1 MPTGLIDSMSMT
13 KLSLR
18 RIALNALGLLV
29 LIPFLG
35 IVYLFWD
42 EVKGKWVPLLFLL
55 FIAILG
61 YALVW
66 TLVAT
71 LTRVMKG
78 LEKVSRGEA
87 TSIEVDSGPDP
98 LREMAEIINALNK
111 LTNDFHEN
119 ARQLQTFIQQFATLT
134 ELTEITAKIPDI
146 HELLGLVLRRAMAN
160 TYARKGTV
168 MLIREGEE
176 SFEIIASEGWK
187 AEDIAPIEI
196 KGSLAFS
203 VIETGE
209 PLLVTDLNLHPE
221 LGHSHDSSR
230 YQSSSFLIMPLKTK
244 STVIGAVCLSER
256 GGNLPFTH
264 QDQQF
269 LTVVLGQIGYAVENA
284 RLLKQARDSADALK
298 EVVNCQEVKI
308 KDAWEQILRSEKL
321 SALGQLIAGVAHE
334 LNNPLTS
341 ILGYTGLAIEAL
353 GDGDS
358 RVVNRLD
365 TVMKEASRATRI
377 VQNLLSFA
385 RTRKSERQM
394 AQINDI
400 IENIISLR
408 RYDLRS
414 NRIDLVTEL
423 DPELPKTLL
432 DSDQIQQVLLNLVN
446 NSAQAMGSDGLRQ
459 ITLGSHFDE
468 DSVYFFVRDTG
479 CGIPESVASR
489 IFEPFF
495 TTKEGDSGNGL
506 GLSISSGIIK
516 EHGGEMLLE
525 SQEGIGT
532 TMTVRLPRTN
542 RPEVLSAERKEVI
555 PAPQA
560 VSDQRI
566 LVVDDEEPIAL
577 LVAEYLDSMGSEVHV
592 CTSGKQA
599 LERID
604 SEAFTLILSDV
615 RMPDVD
621 GFTVFKEVE
630 KHRPELVRRFA
641 LMTGDVTNKEIRK
654 FAEDHGLPILH
665 KPFTKQEVLE
675 TLSQF
680 ALT

>member
-1 MPTGLIDSMSMT
+1 
-13 KLSLR
+13 
-18 RIALNALGLLV
+18 
-29 LIPFLG
+29 
-35 IVYLFWD
+35 
-42 EVKGKWVPLLFLL
+42 
-55 FIAILG
+55 
-61 YALVW
+61 
-66 TLVAT
+66 
-71 LTRVMKG
+71 
-78 LEKVSRGEA
+78 
-87 TSIEVDSGPDP
+87 
-98 LREMAEIINALNK
+98 
-111 LTNDFHEN
+111 
-119 ARQLQTFIQQFATLT
+119 
-134 ELTEITAKIPDI
+134 
-146 HELLGLVLRRAMAN
+146 
-160 TYARKGTV
+160 
-168 MLIREGEE
+168 
-176 SFEIIASEGWK
+176 
-187 AEDIAPIEI
+187 
-196 KGSLAFS
+196 
-203 VIETGE
+203 
-209 PLLVTDLNLHPE
+209 
-221 LGHSHDSSR
+221 
-230 YQSSSFLIMPLKTK
+230 
-244 STVIGAVCLSER
+244 
-256 GGNLPFTH
+256 
-264 QDQQF
+264 
-269 LTVVLGQIGYAVENA
+269 
-284 RLLKQARDSADALK
+284 
-298 EVVNCQEVKI
+298 
-308 KDAWEQILRSEKL
+308 
-321 SALGQLIAGVAHE
+321 
-334 LNNPLTS
+334 
-341 ILGYTGLAIEAL
+341 
-353 GDGDS
+353 
-358 RVVNRLD
+358 
-365 TVMKEASRATRI
+365 
-377 VQNLLSFA
+377 
-385 RTRKSERQM
+385 
-394 AQINDI
+394 
-400 IENIISLR
+400 
-408 RYDLRS
+408 
-414 NRIDLVTEL
+414 
-423 DPELPKTLL
+423 
-432 DSDQIQQVLLNLVN
+432 
-446 NSAQAMGSDGLRQ
+446 MGSDGLRQ